1 MVALRTLLI
10 RLAKEEHGV
19 ELVEY
24 ALVLGLIAI
33 GALAAM
39 QVVGGKVLIRWN
51 LLSGAQW

>member
-1 MVALRTLLI
+1 MAALRTLLI

-39 QVVGGKVLIRWN
+39 QVVGMKVQNWWN
-51 LLSGAQW
+51 IVSNASW

>member
-1 MVALRTLLI
+1 MVALRTLLV

-39 QVVGGKVLIRWN
+39 QVVGMKVQNWWN
-51 LLSGAQW
+51 MVSGASW